1 MSVIKCKMC
10 GGDLRIVAGSTVAEC
25 EYCGTKQ
32 TLPKLDDERK
42 ANLYDRANHFRR
54 NNEFDK
60 AMGIYEQILSE
71 DKTDADVYW
80 SLVLCRYGIEYVE
93 DPRSHKRIPTVNRA
107 QFKSILTDE
116 DYLSALQ
123 YADASQREVY
133 EEEANAIDKIQ
144 KGILSISQTEE
155 PYDVFIC
162 YKETDN
168 NGRRT
173 ADSVLAQ
180 DLYKELTD
188 EGLKVFFSRI
198 TLEDK
203 LGTAY
208 EPYIFA
214 ALNSAKVMVVVGTK
228 PEHFNAV
235 WVKNE
240 WSRYLALI
248 RGGAKKTLIP
258 AYRDMDPYDL
268 PEEFSHLQAQDMS
281 KLGFLQD
288 LVRGVK
294 KVAGAEK
301 KVVVET
307 VKATVD
313 TAALLQRVQMFMED
327 SDWINAEKYCE
338 RILDSEPTNANAY
351 LHKLLVSLRITKVED
366 LAKCQKSF
374 AQDGNYQKAL
384 RYADSTLKAQLE
396 SYFVAAENKLQA
408 EKAQRANS
416 NGKWKVILAA
426 LIIAAG
432 IGASAYYGLV
442 MKPQKDFEAA
452 HTMLMDGQVEEAYTK
467 LQTMR
472 EETEL
477 QDILYQAAIQLVEQK
492 QYDSAEQIIG
502 KLGEYE
508 GVKELNSDINFGR
521 AQEAFDA
528 KEYDR
533 VLTLLRQDPSEE
545 AVSLIKEAQY
555 MKGVQY
561 YEAGK
566 YSEAISQLSHLNGYK
581 EASSIINDASL
592 ALQQEELTKIPEKI
606 AEMESHNSDT
616 VGWLYIPDT
625 EINNAVVQDESND
638 TLYRR
643 TNELGDW
650 DIHGSFFADYEC
662 NLGVH
667 ANDLYRSTVIYG
679 MNNYAGQYDATH
691 EAYKAYGVTAIPDDP
706 NGQRFAQLFKF
717 TDIEWAEKHPYIYFS
732 TPQEVLKW
740 EVFCVAYTNDFNYI
754 NILSNRSAGTQITA
768 TQMLNIVNTQRNHSE
783 YDYDVEVNADD
794 KIITLSTN
802 TYKYGR
808 RDDLR
813 FIIMAKLVTDDDP
826 VVEKANIT
834 INTDKI
840 KVK

>member
-1 MSVIKCKMC
+1 MAVIKCKMC
-10 GGDLRIVAGSTVAEC
+10 GGDLRIVAGSSVAEC
-25 EYCGTKQ
+25 EYCGTRQ

-93 DPRSHKRIPTVNRA
+93 DPRTHKRIPTVNRA
-107 QFKSILTDE
+107 QFKSILSDE

-133 EEEANAIDKIQ
+133 EEEANTIDKIQ

-214 ALNSAKVMVVVGTK
+214 ALNSAKVMVVLGTK

-281 KLGFLQD
+281 KLGFMQD

-294 KVAGAEK
+294 KIAGAEK

-307 VKATVD
+307 VKSTVD
-313 TAALLQRVQMFMED
+313 TAALLKRVQMFMED

-338 RILDSEPTNANAY
+338 RILDMEPTNASAY
-351 LHKLLVSLRITKVED
+351 LHKLLVSLHITKTED

-384 RYADSTLKAQLE
+384 RYADSTLKTQLE
-396 SYFVAAENKLQA
+396 SYLVAAENNRQA
-408 EKAQRANS
+408 EKTQRAKS
-416 NGKWKVILAA
+416 NGKLKVILAA
-426 LIIAAG
+426 LIITAG
-432 IGASAYYGLV
+432 IGAGAYYGLV
-442 MKPQKDFEAA
+442 LKPQKDFEAA
-452 HTMLMDGQVEEAYTK
+452 HTMLMSGQVEEAYTK

-477 QDILYQAAIQLVEQK
+477 QDILYQAAVQLVEQK

-521 AQEAFDA
+521 AQEAFDS

-533 VLTLLRQDPSEE
+533 TLTLLRKSSSEG
-545 AVSLIKEAQY
+545 VDSLKMEAQY
-555 MKGVQY
+555 MKGKQY
-561 YEAGK
+561 YDDGK
-566 YSEAISQLSHLNGYK
+566 YSEAITQLTPLEGYK
-581 EASSIINDASL
+581 DSASMITQATFLSM
-592 ALQQEELTKIPEKI
+592 PEQVRN
-606 AEMESHNSDT
+606 MQVRNSDT

-625 EINNAVVQDESND
+625 DINNAVVQDESND

-643 TNELGDW
+643 TNELGDNN
-650 DIHGSFFADYEC
+650 IHGSYFADYEC
-662 NLGVH
+662 NFGTH
-667 ANDLYRSTVIYG
+667 ANDLFRSTVIYG
-679 MNNYAGQYDATH
+679 MNNYAGQGDRTF
-691 EAYKAYGVTAIPDDP
+691 EVYKAYGVTAIPDDP

-717 TDIEWAEKHPYIYFS
+717 ADIEWAKTHPYIYFS

-808 RDDLR
+808 RDDDLR
-813 FIIMAKLVTDDDP
+813 FIVMAKLVTDDDP
-826 VVEKANIT
+826 VVAQATIS

-840 KVK
+840 EVK